1 MILIRE
7 ITEVDSKR
15 YLELN
20 KRLDQETSFM
30 LFESGERT
38 TTIEQ
43 QRTMISLI
51 IKSENSN
58 LIVAESSDRLVGHL
72 MVIGG
77 NTKRIRHR
85 AHIVIG
91 ILNDF
96 IGQGI
101 GHNLF
106 TKLETWRETTSLTR
120 LELTVLTNN
129 ERAINLYKKHGFEI
143 EGIKKNSMKINDVYI
158 DEYMMGKTF

>member
-1 MILIRE
+1 M
-7 ITEVDSKR
+7 
-15 YLELN
+15 
-20 KRLDQETSFM
+20 
-30 LFESGERT
+30 
-38 TTIEQ
+38 
-43 QRTMISLI
+43 
-51 IKSENSN
+51 
-58 LIVAESSDRLVGHL
+58 
-72 MVIGG
+72 
-77 NTKRIRHR
+77 
-85 AHIVIG
+85 
-91 ILNDF
+91 NDF